1 MSGESELPVVG
12 DGPEDEV
19 EIEITEEELGGEI
32 PEAAEPEAAPEA
44 ETAEAG
50 EPEAGEEA
58 KEDEPKRRR
67 SPDKRIAE
75 LTRRAAEAEARAQQN
90 EQRLAEAENLR
101 RQSDLAMMTHYERSL
116 QQQIA
121 SAKRTLIEAKSI
133 GDSEAEV
140 EAQQELFRHQ
150 QALNNA
156 EAWLSE
162 NKAAPA
168 PVAKPAP
175 EAPAAAAAPKLE
187 PRTAEWIQT
196 NAWFQP
202 GTEDF
207 DPEMHEEATLYARR
221 VERRYKSEG
230 RGDEIGG
237 VEYFTEIDRHMRK
250 EFRDAFEHIETPK
263 RGTPAMSKGSDV
275 APVARTG
282 VPGAP
287 AKTSTTIRLTVD
299 QRRLAHQLAQSG
311 SIRSP
316 SGGRLTPAEGER
328 AYALQLIKQRKA

>member
-1 MSGESELPVVG
+1 MSGESELPVGG

-32 PEAAEPEAAPEA
+32 PEAAEPEPALEA
-44 ETAEAG
+44 ESAEAG
-50 EPEAGEEA
+50 ESAEGAEAEE
-58 KEDEPKRRR
+58 EQPKRKR

-75 LTRRAAEAEARAQQN
+75 LTRRAAEAEARAAQN

-150 QALNNA
+150 QALQNA

-175 EAPAAAAAPKLE
+175 EAPAVAAMPKLE

-230 RGDEIGG
+230 RADEIGG
-237 VEYFTEIDRHMRK
+237 VEYFTEVDRHMRK
-250 EFRDAFEHIETPK
+250 EFPDAFERIETPK
-263 RGTPAMSKGSDV
+263 RGTPAMTRGSDV

-282 VPGAP
+282 VPGAA
-287 AKTSTTIRLTVD
+287 AKPSTTIRLTVD

-316 SGGRLTPAEGER
+316 TGARLTPAEGER
-328 AYALQLIKQRKA
+328 AYALQLLKQRKA